1 MKVFR
6 DPEKAELGM
15 TQPAVSLGTF
25 DGLHRG
31 HAAILA
37 RLLQVAKSQNRKSVA
52 VTYDPHP
59 QRVLASGGRAPGLL
73 STLEERLARFEAH
86 GVDAVVVLTFTRDFS
101 RQTAE
106 QFVEDVL
113 VSRLDAGH
121 VVVGYD
127 HAFGH
132 DRRGKT
138 DLLRDLLA
146 EHGIPLDVVSPVK
159 SGEGP
164 IKSSRIRRL
173 LAAGDLE
180 QVALLLGYPYEFS
193 GKVVPGDH
201 KGTDLGFPTANM
213 EVPAEKQLPPEGIYG
228 ATARLEG
235 TTHPA
240 LIHIGPRPTLND
252 PRLRVEA
259 HLLDFPPRDLYGKML
274 TVVPEVILRKP
285 EAFDTLAELQR
296 QMEKDREQYIEYR
309 RRKEKTRAPQ

>member
-1 MKVFR
+1 M
-6 DPEKAELGM
+6 EK
-15 TQPAVSLGTF
+15 PAVSLGTF

-31 HAAILA
+31 HVAILA
-37 RLLQVAKSQNRKSVA
+37 RLLQAAKSEHRKAVA

-59 QRVLASGGRAPGLL
+59 QRVLASGGRAPALL
-73 STLEERLARFEAH
+73 STLDERLARFEAH
-86 GVDAVVVLTFTRDFS
+86 GVDAVVVLTFSREFS

-106 QFVEDVL
+106 QFVEEIL
-113 VSRLDAGH
+113 VGRLDSGH

-138 DLLRDLLA
+138 DLLKELLA
-146 EHGIPLDVVSPVK
+146 LQGIPLDVVAPVK

-173 LAAGDLE
+173 LSAGDLDS
-180 QVALLLGYPYEFS
+180 VAELLGYPYEFS
-193 GKVVPGDH
+193 GRVVPGDH
-201 KGTDLGFPTANM
+201 RGTDLGFPTANM
-213 EVPAEKQLPPEGIYG
+213 EIPAEKQLPPQGIYG
-228 ATARLEG
+228 ATARLSGE
-235 TTHPA
+235 THPA
-240 LIHIGPRPTLND
+240 LIHIGPRPTMGD
-252 PRLRVEA
+252 PRMRIEA
-259 HLLDFPPRDLYGKML
+259 HLLDFPPRDLYGQHL

-285 EAFDTLAELQR
+285 EAFDTLTELQR